1 MMHPNINEGG
11 PMENAFAAPR
21 TATGFTLRQ
30 WLVVDALTC
39 VAFGALLLS
48 AAAPLSTLFG
58 LPRSLLFVSG
68 VVLLPCAALMAVAA
82 KSLAA
87 PLAWLVIAGNAAW
100 IAASIAV
107 TWMLALTGT
116 GLAFVTIQ
124 AAAVALLMSLEW
136 RALNARAYI

>member
-11 PMENAFAAPR
+11 PMEHAFTTAHTAP
-21 TATGFTLRQ
+21 GFTLRQ

-39 VAFGALLLS
+39 IAFGTLLLA
-48 AAAPLSTLFG
+48 AAAPLSILFG
-58 LPRSLLFVSG
+58 APRSLLLVSG
-68 VVLLPCAALMAVAA
+68 VVLFPCAALMAVAA
-82 KSLAA
+82 RTLAV
-87 PLAWLVIAGNAAW
+87 PLVWLVVAGNAAW

-124 AAAVALLMSLEW
+124 AAAVALLVSLEW
-136 RALNARAYI
+136 RALKAHAYK